1 MQLMSDDRRIRILV
15 ADDHPVLRE
24 GVAAILENHPG
35 MQVVGEA
42 SDGEQAVEQFRLLR
56 PDVILMDLQMPR
68 MDGIDAIIAIRA
80 EVPDAKILVLTTYA
94 ADAQAVRALRAGATG
109 YLLKSSL
116 RVEMIDAIR
125 NVHIGRRHIHP
136 EVADAIA
143 RHVVDDPLSD
153 RELAV
158 LQLVSVGQ
166 ANKKIALELGVSEE
180 TVKTHLKSIFGKL
193 NVMDRT
199 HAITVAAQRGVLKL

>member
-1 MQLMSDDRRIRILV
+1 MSDDRRIRILV